1 MTAVMPSQAQ
11 DYGSLQSDGRKPLKV
26 SVCTSATA
34 TNVQGFIDELPI
46 KFSDLDLDVRHF
58 ELPYNDI
65 DHFEFKS
72 SDVGTMIL
80 CHSINNRRFAITDVM
95 DALYDRFLP
104 YSAKKLGRERVC
116 VIAHDFP
123 PSKDL
128 DKPDKYQKEMEDF
141 RRRQGTAF
149 QNSALTMM
157 CGKLDGPVEM
167 QQSNWDDLKTFLVN
181 AATPIKKKPWWSLHK
196 GKLAILVLIALIA
209 LAVGLGVAF
218 STGSPPTSTTPTP
231 PPTST
236 TATPT
241 PPGPTSTIPSTIS
254 SDTTT
259 EIPNISSTANTTYM

>member
-11 DYGSLQSDGRKPLKV
+11 DYGSLESDGRKPLKV

-34 TNVQGFIDELPI
+34 TNVQGFIDELSI
-46 KFSDLDLDVRHF
+46 KFPDLDLDVRHF

-65 DHFEFKS
+65 DHFKFKT

-95 DALYDRFLP
+95 DALYDKFLP
-104 YSAKKLGRERVC
+104 YSAKKLGKERVC

-123 PSKDL
+123 PSKGL

-141 RRRQGTAF
+141 KSRQGTAF
-149 QNSALTMM
+149 QKSALTMM

-181 AATPIKKKPWWSLHK
+181 AAKTPTPNMPKEPWWSLHK
-196 GKLAILVLIALIA
+196 GKLAILIALMVIIA

-218 STGSPPTSTTPTP
+218 GTGSPPTPPPTTTTPT
-231 PPTST
+231 TT
-236 TATPT
+236 TATHT

-254 SDTTT
+254 
-259 EIPNISSTANTTYM
+259 